1 MELDIPAQL
10 IAGGFLASISGM
22 LVLAVLELSRM
33 KRRVNRLELDLRE
46 ADMKLLSLIDTLNTQ
61 TRSAF
66 ARTGQDIG
74 ILAREIGVLE
84 VVDRSKERMN

>member
-10 IAGGFLASISGM
+10 IAGGFLASISGR